1 MASFKPTVITTKGKA
16 LQAKT
21 VAGDTK
27 MRFTK
32 VHMSETDYRSLSQA
46 DIEALTELGVVNQ
59 EVKVSSTKV
68 INITSVQVKA
78 AIDNA
83 PVTFGY
89 YIRAI
94 GLWATDPDEGE
105 ILYSVTVVEDND
117 EEGKEKADWMP
128 PYNGLSLSS
137 IELELIT
144 VVSNAANVN
153 LSINPTAYV
162 LRSDLD
168 EAVNEAVGNV
178 ASISK
183 VCHVTIPVSGWKEDS
198 NPTDDHQY
206 YCDVAEAG
214 VTAAHEPVGTSDLG
228 YHYIGAEAGVV
239 GCVDTFNGY
248 FRFYSKMIP
257 TQDIKATIILWTKGS
272 PGGGG
277 GGQTVIPGVGLAW
290 NEAGELDV
298 QMGEGL
304 HADEQNRIAVDKS
317 EVVTDADMVDEEEA
331 KDEMKNILLHGT
343 PTAPEETQE

>member
-32 VHMSETDYRSLSQA
+32 VQMSESDYRPLSVA
-46 DIEALTELGVVNQ
+46 DIEALTELSVVNQ
-59 EVKVSSTKV
+59 EVRVSSTKV

-83 PVTFGY
+83 TVTSGY

-117 EEGKEKADWMP
+117 EDGKEKADWMP

-144 VVSNAANVN
+144 VVSNAASVSLN
-153 LSINPTAYV
+153 IDPTAYV

-168 EAVNEAVGNV
+168 EAVTEAVGQV

-183 VCHVTIPVSGWKEDS
+183 ICHITIPKDGWEEDPEPS
-198 NPTDDHQY
+198 DDHKY
-206 YCDVAEAG
+206 YCDVYERG
-214 VTAAHEPVGTSDLG
+214 VTAAHEPVGGADLG
-228 YHYIGAEAGVV
+228 YHSVGADAGMVEGV
-239 GCVDTFNGY
+239 ETRTNG
-248 FRFYSKMIP
+248 FRFYSMNIP
-257 TQDIKATIILWTKGS
+257 KKDIQATIILWTKGA
-272 PGGGG
+272 PGGG
-277 GGQTVIPGVGLAW
+277 GGQTVVPGVGLAW
-290 NEAGELDV
+290 NENGELDV
-298 QMGEGL
+298 QVGDGIDV
-304 HADEQNRIAVDKS
+304 DELNRLKVDRT
-317 EVVTDADMVDEEEA
+317 EVITDEDMVNEDEA
-331 KDEMKNILLHGT
+331 KEEMKNILLTGS
-343 PTAPEETQE
+343 PNPDEEGQG